1 MVHLKYLDINPNWT
15 FKETVDNLKTL
26 KNDYNIALASFS
38 YFTSKERIAFLK
50 TTRDSFY
57 ALKFERWKKDKIW
70 DYMNGFEFLYV
81 LNGIVKRSERR
92 K

>member
-1 MVHLKYLDINPNWT
+1 MKQLNINPNWG
-15 FKETVDNLKTL
+15 FKDTV
-26 KNDYNIALASFS
+26 KNIKKLRDDYRIVISSFS
-38 YFTSKERIAFLK
+38 YFTSKERITFLK

>member
-1 MVHLKYLDINPNWT
+1 MVHWKYLYVNSNWT

-26 KNDYNIALASFS
+26 KNEYNEVLASFS
-38 YFTSKERIAFLK
+38 YFTSKERITFLK
-50 TTRDSFY
+50 ATRDSFY
-57 ALKFERWKKDKIW
+57 ALKFEQWKKDKIW

-81 LNGIVKRSERR
+81 LNGIVKRNER